1 MAVRQDDDV
10 DAVAHRLFGL
20 VAQVVDGVRQ
30 ALGAEVGRPGG
41 VEHQRLEMGIADLG
55 DRADLLQVLVGE
67 DRLARLE
74 ALDRRHAL
82 EVEQVR
88 PRPDDRHQAHD
99 ELLADRVD
107 RRVRHLGE
115 VLLEVGEQQLRLVGQ
130 RRDRRVVAH
139 RADRLFA
146 GGSHRRHQDLE
157 VFLGV
162 AEGLLAIEQGQVRQ
176 RRAGL
181 RRRQLL
187 EHDQGVLQ
195 PLLVG
200 MAARE
205 VRLDLLVGNEAAFD
219 EIDQQHLAGLQAP
232 LGDDVLF
239 RDRQHAHLGRHH
251 DAVVAGDE
259 VARRAQPV
267 AVERRADLAPVGE
280 GDRRR
285 AVPRLHQRRHCIR
298 RRRGAPRPSADCRP
312 TPPGS
317 SSSPH
322 GRADSRPA
330 PGTRAHCRS
339 RRCPTGPRRR
349 SATAC

>member
-10 DAVAHRLFGL
+10 DAVPHRLFGL
-20 VAQVVDGVRQ
+20 VAQMVDGVRQ

-55 DRADLLQVLVGE
+55 DRADFLQVLVGE

-99 ELLADRVD
+99 ELLADRID

-115 VLLEVGEQQLRLVGQ
+115 VLLEVGEQQLGLVGQ
-130 RRDRRVVAH
+130 GRDRRVVAH

-157 VFLGV
+157 VLLGV
-162 AEGLLAIEQGQVRQ
+162 AEGLLAIEQSEVGQ
-176 RRAGL
+176 RRTGL

-187 EHDQGVLQ
+187 QDDQGVLE
-195 PLLVG
+195 PFLVG

-251 DAVVAGDE
+251 DAIVAGDE

-267 AVERRADLAPVGE
+267 AVERRADLASVGE
-280 GDRRR
+280 GDGRR
-285 AVPRLHQRRHCIR
+285 AVPRLHQSRHCIR
-298 RRRGAPRPSADCRP
+298 RRRGAPRPSGDCRP

-317 SSSPH
+317 SS
-322 GRADSRPA
+322 
-330 PGTRAHCRS
+330 
-339 RRCPTGPRRR
+339 
-349 SATAC
+349 